1 MNRAASTHPTANR
14 QSAFS
19 LIEVLVV
26 MALVLILSMLAY
38 PTYTAQ
44 ITKARRSEGQ
54 VALLESMQHQERY
67 YAQHNTYL
75 PFSAAGDE
83 GQEHD
88 GGEKGFRWWSGASA
102 SGSAYELSGRA
113 CADQPPTRCIELHAV
128 PGTDRV
134 DGRFRDPECGTLIL
148 GSSGAYR
155 ATGVGKRCW
164 P

>member
-1 MNRAASTHPTANR
+1 MNTQADTQPLVPGYAG
-14 QSAFS
+14 FS
-19 LIEVLVV
+19 LVEVLVV
-26 MALVLILSMLAY
+26 MAVVLILSMLAY
-38 PTYTAQ
+38 PSYTAQ

-75 PFSAAGDE
+75 PFSAAGEERQDT
-83 GQEHD
+83 D
-88 GGEKGFRWWSGASA
+88 GGEKGFRWWSGSTA
-102 SGSAYELSGRA
+102 SGSAYELSARV
-113 CADQPPTRCIELHAV
+113 CADQPATRCIELHAQ

-148 GSSGAYR
+148 ASSGAHR
-155 ATGVGKRCW
+155 ATGAGKRCW